1 MSHHWVLQIHNIG
14 IFIPLH
20 ISSSGF
26 FNPQHIWDL
35 YPTAYFKLRVP
46 QPATYLGSFSHCIFS
61 SQGSLTRNIF
71 GILIPLHLLSSGFFN
86 PQHIWDLYPTA
97 HLITGFFNPQ
107 HIKGSIPLHIMGSQ
121 SHCIALH
128 IRDLYPTAYL
138 ISRTLLPPLCIS
150 EILIPLHCISVI
162 FIPHHLHPTSYHG
175 VSIPLHCISRSLSQ
189 HHTSSQGLHPFHITR
204 SLSRCIS

>member
-46 QPATYLGSFSHCIFS
+46 QPATYLGSLSHCIFQA
-61 SQGSLTRNIF
+61 QGSSTRNTF

-97 HLITGFFNPQ
+97 HLITGFFNQQ
-107 HIKGSIPLHIMGSQ
+107 HISIPLHRIAYQGSL
-121 SHCIALH
+121 SHCISHL
-128 IRDLYPTAYL
+128 RD
-138 ISRTLLPPLCIS
+138 
-150 EILIPLHCISVI
+150 
-162 FIPHHLHPTSYHG
+162 LHPTPYHG
-175 VSIPLHCISRSLSQ
+175 ISIPLHCISRDLHPTSYHGLSIPLHYISGSLS
-189 HHTSSQGLHPFHITR
+189 HITHHPR
-204 SLSRCIS
+204 VFTPSHHEIFISVHIS